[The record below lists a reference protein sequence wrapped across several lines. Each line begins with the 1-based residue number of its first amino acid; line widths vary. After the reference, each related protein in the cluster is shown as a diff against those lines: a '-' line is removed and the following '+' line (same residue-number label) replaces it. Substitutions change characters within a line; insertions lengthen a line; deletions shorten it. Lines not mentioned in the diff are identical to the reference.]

1 MKRLYFLA
9 AVATLQIV
17 LGSLTMFQA
26 AQPVRMADN
35 VLVTSGDYYSFEVGI
50 LGDGRLNG
58 NLSEIRGHSF
68 DVFVFDE
75 RGYASFRDGSNAV
88 PPLFH
93 QHGTTIQVDQSLPGG
108 GSYYVVA
115 VDLPAREDLQVHLDL
130 VVFGLKPTET
140 IVAVIV
146 LVGGLALVGAAL
158 MLSVWSWRR
167 SPSVSKPSTQPPVD
181 PSLDPPSDP
190 SPDPSP
196 DPPPVAQEPQDPP
209 DDNTR
214 IY

>member
-35 VLVTSGDYYSFEVGI
+35 ILVTSGDYYSFEVGI

>member
-1 MKRLYFLA
+1 
-9 AVATLQIV
+9 
-17 LGSLTMFQA
+17 MFQA

-115 VDLPAREDLQVHLDL
+115 GALSPRGDPPQHPLL
-130 VVFGLKPTET
+130 VVFGLEPTQKT
-140 IVAVIV
+140 
-146 LVGGLALVGAAL
+146 LGGLLRFL
-158 MLSVWSWRR
+158 RCPRR
-167 SPSVSKPSTQPPVD
+167 R
-181 PSLDPPSDP
+181 PSLG
-190 SPDPSP
+190 
-196 DPPPVAQEPQDPP
+196 AGALFFHH
-209 DDNTR
+209 
-214 IY
+214 

>member
-1 MKRLYFLA
+1 VKRLYFLA

-35 VLVTSGDYYSFEVGI
+35 ILVTSGDYYSFEVGI

>member
-50 LGDGRLNG
+50 LGDGRLRG

-167 SPSVSKPSTQPPVD
+167 SPSVSKPSTQAPMD

>member
-1 MKRLYFLA
+1 VKRLYFLA

>member
-50 LGDGRLNG
+50 LGDGRLRG

-190 SPDPSP
+190 SPDQSP

>member
-1 MKRLYFLA
+1 MTREASLLPRRGRNLA
-9 AVATLQIV
+9 DCPWI
-17 LGSLTMFQA
+17 
-26 AQPVRMADN
+26 ADD
-35 VLVTSGDYYSFEVGI
+35 VSSGPTRS
-50 LGDGRLNG
+50 DGRQL
-58 NLSEIRGHSF
+58 

>member
-88 PPLFH
+88 SPLFH

-115 VDLPAREDLQVHLDL
+115 VELPAREDLQVHLDL

-167 SPSVSKPSTQPPVD
+167 TPSASKASSQAPAD
-181 PSLDPPSDP
+181 PSSDPPPDP
-190 SPDPSP
+190 LPDPSP

>member
-1 MKRLYFLA
+1 VKRLYFLA

-50 LGDGRLNG
+50 LGDGRLRG

-130 VVFGLKPTET
+130 VVFGLKPTEM
-140 IVAVIV
+140 IVAVIL

>member
-26 AQPVRMADN
+26 AQPVRTADN

-50 LGDGRLNG
+50 LGDGRLRG

>member
-50 LGDGRLNG
+50 LGDGRLRG

>member
-50 LGDGRLNG
+50 LGDGRLRG

-115 VDLPAREDLQVHLDL
+115 VELPAREDLQVHLDL

>member
-1 MKRLYFLA
+1 
-9 AVATLQIV
+9 
-17 LGSLTMFQA
+17 MFQA

-115 VDLPAREDLQVHLDL
+115 VELSSPDERPSPPFFVG
-130 VVFGLKPTET
+130 FGLESSRTH
-140 IVAVIV
+140 VAVIV
-146 LVGGLALVGAAL
+146 LVGGLALVG
-158 MLSVWSWRR
+158 
-167 SPSVSKPSTQPPVD
+167 
-181 PSLDPPSDP
+181 
-190 SPDPSP
+190 
-196 DPPPVAQEPQDPP
+196 
-209 DDNTR
+209 
-214 IY
+214 

>member
-1 MKRLYFLA
+1 VKRLYSLA

-50 LGDGRLNG
+50 LGDGRLRG

>member
-1 MKRLYFLA
+1 
-9 AVATLQIV
+9 
-17 LGSLTMFQA
+17 MFQA

-50 LGDGRLNG
+50 LGDGRLRG

>member
-1 MKRLYFLA
+1 VKRLYFLA

-50 LGDGRLNG
+50 LGDGRLRG

-167 SPSVSKPSTQPPVD
+167 SPSVSKPSTQPPMD

>member
-1 MKRLYFLA
+1 
-9 AVATLQIV
+9 
-17 LGSLTMFQA
+17 MFQA

-50 LGDGRLNG
+50 LGDGRLRG

-115 VDLPAREDLQVHLDL
+115 VDLPAREDLQVRLDL

-146 LVGGLALVGAAL
+146 LVGGFALVGGAW
-158 MLSVWSWRR
+158 MPSGWSWLR
-167 SPSVSKPSTQPPVD
+167 SPAVSR
-181 PSLDPPSDP
+181 P
-190 SPDPSP
+190 SP
-196 DPPPVAQEPQDPP
+196 A
-209 DDNTR
+209 
-214 IY
+214 

>member
-50 LGDGRLNG
+50 LGDGRLRG

-167 SPSVSKPSTQPPVD
+167 SPSVSKPSTQPPMD

>member
-1 MKRLYFLA
+1 VKRLYFLA

-50 LGDGRLNG
+50 LGDGRLRG